1 MGDHK
6 EIKVPSENN
15 EYKKSVEHNLT
26 EKLTKK
32 DNTKKRKRT
41 RSSEVL
47 IFVAQQFISIK

>member
-6 EIKVPSENN
+6 ESKVPSENN